1 MTCEAGSP
9 PQVRGKLHSLLLT
22 AFLQRITPAG
32 AGKTY
37 LKISF
42 LSVLQDHPRRCGE
55 NSLNSSSCRRRSGS
69 PPQVRGKQRR
79 SGYDTEQSRITPAG
93 AGKTRN
99 SRRTQIMHWDHP
111 RRCGENHPRTK
122 SRECILGSP
131 PQVRGKLEDAL
142 NSGSLVGITPAGAG
156 KTLEQTRGKA
166 RDRDHPRRCGENSN
180 SYNLHD
186 VAWGSP
192 PQVRGKPERADRN
205 AVWCGITP
213 AGAGKTV
220 AVRMESIRLWDHPRR
235 CGENLQQ
242 RLQQRLRLGSPPQVR
257 GKLQA
262 IVDALPQIRITPAGA
277 GKTPQY
283 FFRTVFK

>member
-1 MTCEAGSP
+1 MS
-9 PQVRGKLHSLLLT
+9 RL
-22 AFLQRITPAG
+22 
-32 AGKTY
+32 
-37 LKISF
+37 SF
-42 LSVLQDHPRRCGE
+42 ANR
-55 NSLNSSSCRRRSGS
+55 
-69 PPQVRGKQRR
+69 
-79 SGYDTEQSRITPAG
+79 
-93 AGKTRN
+93 
-99 SRRTQIMHWDHP
+99 
-111 RRCGENHPRTK
+111 
-122 SRECILGSP
+122 GSP

-257 GKLQA
+257 GKL
-262 IVDALPQIRITPAGA
+262 VDGVNANHGDRITPAGA
-277 GKTPQY
+277 GKTCPHAAIIRVRWDHPRRCGENTPRDHVQKIQIGSPPQVRGKRLNI
-283 FFRTVFK
+283 FHFHLPTRITPAGAGKTL